1 MSKATLIPA
10 NFTIGELSDTRV
22 EERTQEKS
30 EVKKVKKSKT
40 TKRYRAYIPAVTID
54 LKPVSTEVL
63 AELEQ
68 LTAQYVNMEEWSKK
82 MRRIRETR
90 GFGRYEIKAAAACF
104 HTSGPVCKKCGVDY
118 LDIPLVK
125 DGK

>member
-68 LTAQYVNMEEWSKK
+68 LTAHYVSMEEWSKQV
-82 MRRIRETR
+82 RRTR
-90 GFGRYEIKAAAACF
+90 RDFGRYEIKSAACF